1 MATIDIT
8 RDDAIIVAEALKSY
22 LDELQSEISGTDDH
36 DFRVALQQRRDR
48 LVEFVQRLESLG

>member
-8 RDDAIIVAEALKSY
+8 REDALIVGDALKSY

-36 DFRVALQQRRDR
+36 DFRVALQQRRER
-48 LVEFVQRLESLG
+48 LVDFVRRLEALG